1 MSRKHDSNHLTVS
14 GVGGLA
20 VAAAL
25 VILILSACGG
35 PATTAAPVEEPPLP
49 TDVPTEQPTE
59 APPTATPE
67 PTVRTAPLPGT
78 LDPIREAVLT
88 RASDRE
94 MVAATLYQLMSIP
107 VAGGESVVFH
117 FEDTL
122 GATKVAC
129 SGHALLRLGEDGTT
143 YEVVGIA
150 TTLTQIDI
158 DTPITVNPSK
168 GVDQAGQEVV
178 VVYGEVYDEAV
189 VAIRV
194 FYTGGQINAV
204 ISGGGYQAMLP
215 VDASGVNVVAYDVGG
230 SVLYE
235 SAP

>member
-1 MSRKHDSNHLTVS
+1 LSRKHDSIHLTAS
-14 GVGGLA
+14 GVGGLV
-20 VAAAL
+20 VAATL
-25 VILILSACGG
+25 VVLILSACGG
-35 PATTAAPVEEPPLP
+35 PATTVAPTEVPPPP

-59 APPTATPE
+59 VPPTMTPE
-67 PTVRTAPLPGT
+67 LTVRTAPLPGT
-78 LDPIREAVLT
+78 LDPIREVVLT
-88 RASDRE
+88 RASDGE

-107 VAGGESVVFH
+107 VADGESVVFH
-117 FEDTL
+117 FEDAL
-122 GATKVAC
+122 GATNIAC

-143 YEVVGIA
+143 YEVAGIA
-150 TTLTQIDI
+150 AACGQIDV
-158 DTPITVNPSK
+158 DTPITVYPSK

-178 VVYGEVYDEAV
+178 VIYGEVYDEAV

-194 FYTGGQINAV
+194 FYTGGQANAV
-204 ISGGGYQAMLP
+204 ISSGGYQAMLP